1 MALHG
6 NIQVNHNTIGT
17 WSAQRAAEYPGGRH
31 YIYLCRVE
39 YTKHGNVLSTK
50 RSFFTAHAYGAGAL
64 VLASRVMLTAS
75 EQIERAV
82 ALSEEDL
89 WAEYCTEQGIDPSI
103 LGSWVNLR

>member
-17 WSAQRAAEYPGGRH
+17 WSAQRAAEYPGGRY

-39 YTKHGNVLSTK
+39 YTKHGDILPTK
-50 RSFFTAHAYGAGAL
+50 RSFFVTHTYGAGAL
-64 VLASRVMLTAS
+64 ALASRVMLVAS
-75 EQIERAV
+75 EQVERRV
-82 ALSEEDL
+82 ALSEDAL
-89 WAEYCTEQGIDPSI
+89 WTEYCIEQGINPNI